1 MLAPAM
7 RQTTAIFLLMLASAC
22 FATGQAGAASSY
34 IIVDNQSGHILE
46 GRGANEK
53 RQIASITKV
62 ATALVVLDMA
72 QLRKLNLNEM
82 VVIPPVALRA
92 GGANPAGLQVGDQLS
107 IRDLLYSALLAS
119 DNVSATALAHHCGAR
134 LPNPERLSPAGNFVA
149 HMNALAR
156 ELGMKRTRFLNPT
169 GLDHYTDS
177 SPPHSTAADVAR
189 LVRYAYSEPDF
200 PFYVSQNNRTIQVTR
215 GGEKLPIPITITNTN
230 PLLGQDGIDGVK
242 TGRTARAGDCIA
254 LSSEQPPEVRR
265 DGETTYVTP
274 RRIIIVLLGS
284 GNRINEGLA
293 LTRRGW
299 GLYNQW
305 ASQGRK
311 SSRSKML

>member
-1 MLAPAM
+1 M
-7 RQTTAIFLLMLASAC
+7 RHIFAKFLLALSAAC
-22 FATGQAGAASSY
+22 LLTAAARADSSF
-34 IIVDNQSGHILE
+34 IIVDNQSGHILD

-62 ATALVVLDMA
+62 ATALVVLDMV
-72 QLRKLNLNEM
+72 QLGKLNLNEI
-82 VVIPPVALRA
+82 VAVPPVALRS
-92 GGANPAGLQVGDQLS
+92 GGANPVGLEIGDQLS
-107 IRDLLYSALLAS
+107 VRDLIYSALLAS
-119 DNVSATALAHHCGAR
+119 DNVAATTLAHHAGAR
-134 LPNPERLSPAGNFVA
+134 LPNPEQLSPAGNFVA

-156 ELGMKRTRFLNPT
+156 ELGMRHTLFLNPT

-189 LVRYAYSEPDF
+189 LVRYAYSEADF
-200 PFYVSQNNRTIQVTR
+200 PFFVSQKSRTIQVTR
-215 GGEKLPIPITITNTN
+215 GGSQVPITLTNTN
-230 PLLGQDGIDGVK
+230 TLLGQEGIDGVK
-242 TGRTARAGDCIA
+242 TGRTTRSGDCIA

-265 DGETTYVTP
+265 DGATTYVTP
-274 RRIIIVLLGS
+274 RRIIIILLGS
-284 GNRINEGLA
+284 NDRTSEGLA